1 MNNQFES
8 TYALLMRSEEKGRSI
23 LEIVL
28 YAAFIL
34 SAIAG
39 IWQLAQTP
47 VNISAPGLE
56 RCVACEISKAQIPGR
71 S

>member
-1 MNNQFES
+1 MNEQFES

-47 VNISAPGLE
+47 VNITAPGLE
-56 RCVACEISKAQIPGR
+56 RCTVCQISDAQVPER